1 MTPTQGLVAEKYTLL
16 GGTSR
21 VLLTLKTNGDEHV
34 LCAPHIAFQIFADTD
49 MINLPSSGLFLVCVA
64 NAYANMCEYVRVDG
78 IPYFLERAP
87 TLLLKSC
94 DYIGRKQRITL
105 QRVLKKL

>member
-49 MINLPSSGLFLVCVA
+49 MINLPSSGLL
-64 NAYANMCEYVRVDG
+64 
-78 IPYFLERAP
+78 
-87 TLLLKSC
+87 TS
-94 DYIGRKQRITL
+94 L
-105 QRVLKKL
+105 QKDTQISIVTNLQCP